1 MRAQKEISW
10 RAQDKCQ
17 PIIRNP
23 LKEPNPFV
31 LPTST
36 DLFGQKDE
44 RERNKTEKAKKQ
56 HKMTI
61 VQRAIP
67 KSPYSSRRA
76 IQHNYEQKMKVDL
89 SLGEDGVKPVGELR
103 QRQQHTNQLIQE
115 QREIFLSNLLISRH
129 EEEIER
135 LQNQKDAKNSKLE
148 SLEVELKESQNI
160 MKTSTSQNDNIRSR
174 YKKRYDE
181 QLNRRN
187 DVNSQVKNKKQQI
200 AQMETEITKLEEIL
214 NQYQAYD
221 ELLRDITNTIGER
234 PKTITEFM
242 DFFEKLEN
250 ESLFIVNHV
259 EAMQAKTEETEIDID
274 QQIREI
280 QANLNDIDEEIEK
293 LENEEDYEV
302 DESSKTAPSTHLDR
316 QNQLLQKQIGLV
328 FKQCFKTTNNDQ
340 NASVLGQNSLTMLTM
355 IEAQIE
361 AMSRVVRKL
370 DPLFVAKKLKLLN
383 EKKRKEQREANQRKK
398 EIEQKKKIEQMKER
412 ATKPVKKR
420 DGRPLMPKVQVT
432 KITKKDPEKRERE
445 LQEKARVEQ
454 LLYGSIFD

>member
-10 RAQDKCQ
+10 RAQKE

-44 RERNKTEKAKKQ
+44 RERNKAEKAQKQ
-56 HKMTI
+56 YKMTI

-67 KSPYSSRRA
+67 KSPYSSRRQ
-76 IQHNYEQKMKVDL
+76 IQHNYEQRMKVDL
-89 SLGEDGVKPVGELR
+89 GLGEDDVKPVGEMR

-187 DVNSQVKNKKQQI
+187 EVSSQVKNKKQKI
-200 AQMETEITKLEEIL
+200 AQMEAEIQKLEEVL

-234 PKTITEFM
+234 PKTIAEFI

-250 ESLFIVNHV
+250 ESLFVVKHV

-274 QQIREI
+274 QQIQEI
-280 QANLNDIDEEIEK
+280 QANLKDIDDEIEK
-293 LENEEDYEV
+293 LENGDDYEV
-302 DESSKTAPSTHLDR
+302 DNSAKTAPSNHLDR

-328 FKQCFKTTNNDQ
+328 FKQCFKTNSNDQ

-361 AMSRVVRKL
+361 AMSRVIRKL

-445 LQEKARVEQ
+445 LQEKARLDQ